1 MSKYNLITIRQLV
14 LNITGIFLV
23 LSLALELIIG
33 FYLKKEALNS
43 LAMYDA
49 RHTSELVFETMY
61 AKMQEGWSKE
71 DIEKILRRLNG
82 LRDGM
87 KINLYRS
94 HIVEEKYGRI
104 KKDYEKLL
112 QDPLLQESMDGKE
125 IIKLESNNNIRY
137 LHPIR
142 VKKQCLSCHTN
153 AKVGDINGVI
163 DITLPAKQIVVS
175 LDKMIFYF
183 TILIAVFLLLFF
195 ILFYWIFEKRLVNPL
210 VDLSNKISNT
220 REKMDINERILVS
233 SSCKELKTL
242 EESFNALIDKI
253 KFYYE
258 KLLISFSIDSMTG
271 VYNISRLKKDLE
283 DAPPASMLLIN
294 VDRFKELNDYYGFEV
309 GDRVLKAIA
318 QLLKKILPDET
329 KLYRIG
335 GSEFALVKFSKF
347 KSNEISEVLDKLH
360 NITIEME
367 NHEELKVSFT
377 AGVVQERKERLIEK
391 ASIALNAAKKWEKQ
405 FEFYN
410 NAKELEVDYKRH
422 IKWMKEVESAI
433 EDDRLIVHFQPIVK
447 ADNYEVEKYEAL
459 IRLVDKNNKI
469 HMPGEFLDVVQNSKL
484 YSKITN
490 IVIRKSFKAFKSSK
504 CSFSINL
511 SMNDIKDPMCR
522 KSIYE
527 ALSTYPNPERVVF
540 EILETEELCDF
551 ETVNKFI
558 SRVRYF
564 GAKIAIDDFGS
575 GYSNFHYLLKMKV
588 NFYKIDESLI
598 RYITEDSDSKFLV
611 ESIVHFA
618 KKLGVETIAEY
629 VENEAIANECKRLGI
644 DYLQGYYF
652 GKPRAIDEVC
662 KKCFK

>member
-1 MSKYNLITIRQLV
+1 M
-14 LNITGIFLV
+14 
-23 LSLALELIIG
+23 
-33 FYLKKEALNS
+33 KKEALNS
-43 LAMYDA
+43 LAMDDA
-49 RHTSELVFETMY
+49 RHISELVFETMY
-61 AKMQEGWSKE
+61 TKMQEGWSKE

-125 IIKLESNNNIRY
+125 IIKLESNNKIRY
-137 LHPIR
+137 LYPIR
-142 VKKQCLSCHTN
+142 VKKQCLSCHAN

-195 ILFYWIFEKRLVNPL
+195 IFFYWIFEKRLVSPL
-210 VDLSNKISNT
+210 VDLSNKISNI
-220 REKMDINERILVS
+220 REKMDINERIHVS
-233 SSCKELKTL
+233 SSCKEFKTL

-347 KSNEISEVLDKLH
+347 KSNEISEILDKLH

-367 NHEELKVSFT
+367 NHEKLKVSFT
-377 AGVVQERKERLIEK
+377 VGVVQERKERLIEK

-433 EDDRLIVHFQPIVK
+433 EDDRLIIHFQPIVK

-588 NFYKIDESLI
+588 NFYKIDASLI
-598 RYITEDSDSKFLV
+598 RYITEDSDSKLLV

-652 GKPRAIDEVC
+652 GKPGAINEVC